1 MTLQEKIQE
10 VEACVSKAMK
20 VLRELKDNIPME
32 SQKEL
37 ISVEE
42 YNGLLWELD
51 GWPDIVKA
59 IYKNYNIHSLQ
70 QIFKADLPVVKVKIK
85 EIKKTYENYVE

>member
-10 VEACVSKAMK
+10 VEACLEKALR
-20 VLRELKDNIPME
+20 VLKEVKEDVRMA

-37 ISVEE
+37 ISIED

-51 GWPDIVKA
+51 
-59 IYKNYNIHSLQ
+59 
-70 QIFKADLPVVKVKIK
+70 
-85 EIKKTYENYVE
+85 